1 MYTVHVLAVWCY
13 AEYAC
18 TVILDDIWW
27 IFDEL
32 MNLELAAMSKL
43 MSWIWRTRIAFGQSL
58 LETGLLLPPP
68 QVLLISPP
76 PPSSSL
82 LPAPCSGNWS
92 PANCLKILEHMGL
105 EAAPGPG
112 VGRGSPGLRVN
123 GPGKDGWVT
132 EAGVRIGVGQ
142 YWSEVWG
149 VQHPA
154 YTAKR

>member
-1 MYTVHVLAVWCY
+1 MYTVHVLAVWRY

-58 LETGLLLPPP
+58 LETGFLRSLLLRSWLSP
-68 QVLLISPP
+68 LL
-76 PPSSSL
+76 L
-82 LPAPCSGNWS
+82 LPCSGNWS

>member
-1 MYTVHVLAVWCY
+1 MLCRIRMYRNSWWYLM
-13 AEYAC
+13 
-18 TVILDDIWW
+18 DIWW
-27 IFDEL
+27 TDE
-32 MNLELAAMSKL
+32 S
-43 MSWIWRTRIAFGQSL
+43 RTSSDVQTHVLNMKNKNCVWTIIAWNWF
-58 LETGLLLPPP
+58 T
-68 QVLLISPP
+68 
-76 PPSSSL
+76 PPSSSGPAYLPSSSFL